1 MRRRL
6 APLLSAAILGMILGC
21 SAITDPIVCTLEAR
35 PAIGVYIRDSISNQ
49 PIASGATVI
58 LADGAFVDSTVVPAG
73 DPAWDAYPVTTQ
85 RTYER
90 AGRYE
95 VTVRRAGYSDWTR
108 ADVVVQRDECHV
120 RTVTLT
126 ARLQPVATLD

>member
-1 MRRRL
+1 M
-6 APLLSAAILGMILGC
+6 LGMLLGC
-21 SAITDPIVCTLEAR
+21 SAFTDPIVCTLEAR
-35 PAIGVYIRDSISNQ
+35 PSVSVYVRDSISNQ
-49 PIASGATVI
+49 PIASGATLI
-58 LADGAFVDSTVVPAG
+58 LTDGSFVDSTTVPAG
-73 DPAWDAYPVTTQ
+73 DPAWDPYPVTTQ

-90 AGRYE
+90 PGRYV
-95 VTVRRAGYSDWTR
+95 VTVRRAGYSNWTR